1 MDNKDLL
8 IEHLQKENDD
18 LRVELQNLKEENS
31 KLRLENDRLRK
42 HVTTKLVET
51 GNQLFSMIGY
61 KQIDINDIIKQ

>member
-31 KLRLENDRLRK
+31 KLCLENDRLRK
-42 HVTTKLVET
+42 HVTIKLVET
-51 GNQLFSMIGY
+51 GNQLFSMLGY